1 MVAEASRS
9 RVPAPGHAPHHGQQ
23 PSIPPG
29 RQPDRQTDRHRPTV
43 SFELMPPRRPDAAP
57 RFWETA
63 RRLVAARPDFVS
75 VTYGAAGTDRA
86 TSRQVI
92 STLLAGTPVL
102 PIAHLTCVGASR
114 EDVSE
119 VIDDFLDAGVRSFL
133 ALRGDPPRDQP
144 DWAPHPDG
152 VRSSTELVALLREVE
167 AERCAADP
175 STALRGAARPL
186 TVAVATFLDGNP
198 AARTTRAQ
206 EVRRLWQKQ
215 QAGAS
220 FAITQL
226 FYDAS
231 SYTDFVAEARA
242 AGVTIP
248 ILAGLLPTTEPARLR
263 RVEELTGVVPPRAL
277 LDALDALP
285 DPQAQHAYGTAYS
298 VDLARRVLDA
308 GAPGLHVYTFNKHRA
323 ALDLLEGVNLG
334 GGARRDDDAAGPGT
348 PSSPVVPDLASG
360 PWVTS
365 TLPTDVPVAAAPA
378 AGAST

>member
-1 MVAEASRS
+1 MSVADA
-9 RVPAPGHAPHHGQQ
+9 VGQAHG
-23 PSIPPG
+23 G
-29 RQPDRQTDRHRPTV
+29 AARPTV

-57 RFWETA
+57 KFWETA
-63 RRLVAARPDFVS
+63 RRLVATHPDFVS

-86 TSRQVI
+86 TARQVVGR
-92 STLLAGTPVL
+92 LLQGTPVL

-114 EDVSE
+114 EDVEE
-119 VIDDFLDAGVRSFL
+119 VINDFLDEGVRSFL

-144 DWAPHPDG
+144 DWQPAPDG

-167 AERCAADP
+167 ASRCAADP
-175 STALRGAARPL
+175 AAALRGAARPL
-186 TVAVATFLDGNP
+186 TIAVATFCDGNP
-198 AARTTRAQ
+198 AAGTTRSQ

-263 RVEELTGVVPPRAL
+263 RVEELTGVRAPQHL

-285 DPQAQHAYGTAYS
+285 DPEAQHAYGIAYT
-298 VDLARRVLDA
+298 VDLAQRVLDA
-308 GAPGLHVYTFNKHRA
+308 GTPGLHVYTFNKHRA
-323 ALDLLEGVNLG
+323 ALDLLEGVHLG
-334 GGARRDDDAAGPGT
+334 GGSGGTGGSASAAAAPL
-348 PSSPVVPDLASG
+348 VPDLASG
-360 PWVTS
+360 PWVTGTS
-365 TLPTDVPVAAAPA
+365 LPTTSAATHGTPV
-378 AGAST
+378 